1 MMHDITGIFTQD
13 IEIVYNQLYSE
24 FGGDF
29 DKMSQKQIEMDKDLE
44 NEKQQNHLY
53 DETLNDT
60 LHKKYLTYSLVKS
73 RIMREKLKKTM
84 NYYMR

>member
-1 MMHDITGIFTQD
+1 
-13 IEIVYNQLYSE
+13 
-24 FGGDF
+24 
-29 DKMSQKQIEMDKDLE
+29 MDKDLE

>member
-29 DKMSQKQIEMDKDLE
+29 DKMSQK
-44 NEKQQNHLY
+44 
-53 DETLNDT
+53 
-60 LHKKYLTYSLVKS
+60 
-73 RIMREKLKKTM
+73 
-84 NYYMR
+84 

>member
-13 IEIVYNQLYSE
+13 IEIVYNQLFREYN
-24 FGGDF
+24 GDF
-29 DKMSQKQIEMDKDLE
+29 DRMSQRLIEMDKELE
-44 NEKQQNHLY
+44 NERIHNYYHEELL
-53 DETLNDT
+53 DDT

-84 NYYMR
+84 DYYMR